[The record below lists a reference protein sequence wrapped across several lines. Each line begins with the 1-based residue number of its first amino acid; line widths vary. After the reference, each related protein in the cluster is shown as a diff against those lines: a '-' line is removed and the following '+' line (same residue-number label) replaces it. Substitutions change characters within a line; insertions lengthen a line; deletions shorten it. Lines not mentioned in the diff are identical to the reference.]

1 MRPALEGVCGA
12 GTPTSLLSG
21 SLGVFLTFYHFLV
34 DAVLIPEGSEAPNL
48 PQRRTWPRGNA
59 TVAHPSCP
67 QSPGAGGAAGA
78 PGWDS
83 TARTQIPALPELL
96 SLGAT
101 RTGPNPAPSPAKPHA
116 LCGHW
121 GQKTLQ
127 HPHPEPQPDPLE
139 PP

>member
-12 GTPTSLLSG
+12 GTPNLTALREFGFFPYFLS
-21 SLGVFLTFYHFLV
+21 FLV

-67 QSPGAGGAAGA
+67 QSPGAGGAAAA

-83 TARTQIPALPELL
+83 TARSQIPALPELL

-116 LCGHW
+116 LCGHL
-121 GQKTLQ
+121 GA
-127 HPHPEPQPDPLE
+127 EDP
-139 PP
+139 PTSPS